1 MNGSASGNR
10 TQGLAYYLGVIKRRK
25 WVVIPPIVLIPAA
38 VFLFS
43 HQQASDYRASA
54 QVLLNRQDVVSAAT
68 QVPNPMSAVDA
79 ERLAATQADIASSP
93 LLARRVVVAAGI
105 PGLSEGNFERNSS
118 ASASSV
124 ADVLSFSVTN
134 HSPRRAA
141 FLATIFAQQYTVLR
155 RDLDT
160 SALKDAIRNVQAKID
175 SLTASGALSTQL
187 STELLA
193 TKTRLETAAALQ
205 TDNALV
211 IRPATGAA
219 KVAPRPVHDAL
230 LGGLFGIVLGLALA
244 FLWEAL
250 DSRVHS
256 AEEVENRLGFPLLGT
271 MPKPS
276 GRLRRAEEVV
286 MRAEPESA
294 SAEAVR
300 QLRANL
306 ELAITPRLR
315 PHSILVTSALPQEG
329 KSTVAANLAVAFCL
343 SGWRVILVDL
353 DLRHPR
359 LHRFFIKPR
368 PEHVPGITDA
378 AGGQLTL
385 DEVLVPVPC
394 GHATTFRR
402 KVVRFDL
409 PETPTPSRNGR
420 WSASGS
426 LHLLP
431 AGAMPR
437 GPGDFVVDRA
447 LAEVLAEA
455 SQRVDLV
462 LIDAPPMLSA
472 GDAAALS
479 AHADSLLVVFR
490 LGVTRRAALV
500 ALGRQLE
507 KCPAT
512 KLGFVATGAVG
523 PTPYGVDQERY
534 VGGDAPVL
542 SERAPV

>member
-1 MNGSASGNR
+1 
-10 TQGLAYYLGVIKRRK
+10 VVKRRK
-25 WVVIPPIVLIPAA
+25 WVVLPPIVLIPAA
-38 VFLFS
+38 VFFFS
-43 HQQASDYRASA
+43 LSQTSNYSATA
-54 QVLLNRQDVVSAAT
+54 QVLLNRQDVVSAAA

-93 LLARRVVVAAGI
+93 LLARKVVAAAAI
-105 PGLSEGNFERNSS
+105 PGLSEGDFERNSS

-175 SLTASGALSTQL
+175 DLGASGALSTSTQL
-187 STELLA
+187 LTELLA

-219 KVAPRPVHDAL
+219 KIAPRPAHDAL
-230 LGGLFGIVLGLALA
+230 LGLLFGVVLGLALA

-276 GRLRRAEEVV
+276 GRLRRAEQVV
-286 MRAEPESA
+286 MCAEPESA
-294 SAEAVR
+294 AAEAVR
-300 QLRANL
+300 QLRTNI
-306 ELAITPRLR
+306 ELAITGRLR
-315 PHSILVTSALPQEG
+315 PGSILVTSALPQEG

-353 DLRHPR
+353 DLRNPR
-359 LHRFFIKPR
+359 QLRFFIKPR

-378 AGGQLTL
+378 AEGRLTL
-385 DEVLVPVPC
+385 DEVLVPVTC
-394 GHATTFRR
+394 RQATTPRGFEPHDSQ
-402 KVVRFDL
+402 VVRFEL
-409 PETPTPSRNGR
+409 PEYSTPSRNGR
-420 WSASGS
+420 RNASGS

-431 AGAMPR
+431 AGTIR
-437 GPGDFVVDRA
+437 HGLGDFVVDTA
-447 LAEVLAEA
+447 LGEVLAEA

-479 AHADSLLVVFR
+479 AYVDALLVVFR
-490 LGVTRRAALV
+490 LGVTRRPALV

-512 KLGFVATGAVG
+512 TLGFVATGAVG

-534 VGGDAPVL
+534 VGGEAPVM